1 MSESATSGGWLVGP
15 QTDVVSRLD
24 KAQSDAFIGVD
35 FGTSTTVVS
44 LVFRGA
50 TGRGIEIRP
59 LTLSQPSQ
67 HGGVVRDEIVNT
79 VLAFRNDT
87 LLFGRDAYNLRSRLT
102 EGRNSFSSF
111 KMGLGLDL
119 GPEFAATVLPAGR
132 VPGITIERP
141 ADAAR
146 EFFKMLTKAIKD
158 ELARLGLNGDARFA
172 FSVPAAF
179 QANQRRDLMAA
190 IRGCGIEV
198 NENCLIDEPNAAF
211 LSYIHEVAR
220 APEGGELLAHA
231 REHKISVLVYDLGG
245 GTWGMSRP
253 VLKL

>member
-1 MSESATSGGWLVGP
+1 MGP
-15 QTDVVSRLD
+15 QASLAQRLD
-24 KAQSDAFIGVD
+24 SLDGIAFLGVD

-44 LVFRGA
+44 LI
-50 TGRGIEIRP
+50 GRDESGGSISVRP
-59 LTLSQPSQ
+59 LTISQPSL
-67 HGGVVRDEIVNT
+67 HGGIVRDEIVNT

-119 GPEFAATVLPAGR
+119 GPEFGATLLPAGR

-146 EFFKMLTKAIKD
+146 EFFKLLTHAVQD
-158 ELARLGLNGDARFA
+158 ELAQLGLKRGARFA

-198 NENCLIDEPNAAF
+198 DESCLIDEPNAAF

-220 APEGGELLAHA
+220 SPDGQDLLARA
-231 REHKISVLVYDLGG
+231 KADRISVLVYDLG
-245 GTWGMSRP
+245 
-253 VLKL
+253 V